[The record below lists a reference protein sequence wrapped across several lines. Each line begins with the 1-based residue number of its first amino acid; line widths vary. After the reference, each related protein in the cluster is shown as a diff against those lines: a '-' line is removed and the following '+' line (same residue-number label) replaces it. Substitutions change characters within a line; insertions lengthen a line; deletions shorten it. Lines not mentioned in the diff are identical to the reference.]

1 MNAEGKRL
9 AHIVKRT
16 HKRLRRKYKEE
27 RDEQTIWTEHITR
40 EEELQCY
47 SNSMVTLATQHW
59 PSQQVMSQVDWCYQ
73 AVCQYYQ
80 GDRLSQ
86 ANEKEARKMSH
97 LNLSP
102 LYTSPQRPSTILQV
116 LDVGSCYN
124 PFSNYPD
131 WCVTAIDLYPA
142 NKSVKKGDFLNIT
155 ITEPHNKHLYYIDP
169 ENISTVTP
177 EDGEKKMGSEFENVK
192 KMGIGF
198 EDEKKMGSGFEDG
211 KKMGGGFEDGKKMG
225 GGFEDGEKME
235 YKIVE
240 NSVIPTEP
248 NIRSVLPTK
257 QNIASEIP
265 TKTEQPSVLPTKTEQ
280 PSELPTTT
288 EGPSVLPT
296 KTEQPSELP
305 TTIEGPS
312 VLPTKTEQPSEL
324 PTCQE
329 IRTLPGSFYDVV
341 IFSLLLEYLPS
352 PSQRLACCRN
362 AYRVLK
368 PGGILALITPDSKH
382 QNANAHVYKLWRLS
396 LSYLGFSRVK
406 YQKCAHFH
414 GLVFRKALCFE
425 ACLHDAARLMQD
437 VKGVQV
443 KGKFA
448 RIDYDKVKYEMYI
461 PQDFNEDESDS
472 EKE

>member
-27 RDEQTIWTEHITR
+27 RDEQTVWTEHITK

-59 PSQQVMSQVDWCYQ
+59 PSQQVMSRVDWCYQ

-80 GDRLSQ
+80 GDGLSQ

-102 LYTSPQRPSTILQV
+102 LYTSPQRPSTVLQV

-124 PFSNYPD
+124 PFSHYPN

-169 ENISTVTP
+169 EKISTVTP
-177 EDGEKKMGSEFENVK
+177 EEEEKIMGSEFEDVK
-192 KMGIGF
+192 KI
-198 EDEKKMGSGFEDG
+198 
-211 KKMGGGFEDGKKMG
+211 
-225 GGFEDGEKME
+225 E
-235 YKIVE
+235 YKIVK
-240 NSVIPTEP
+240 P
-248 NIRSVLPTK
+248 VLPTK
-257 QNIASEIP
+257 QNIVSEIP
-265 TKTEQPSVLPTKTEQ
+265 TKTEQPSVLPTNPNVASVLPTESIIALEIPTKQNIAPVFPTKTEEPSVLPTKPEQ
-280 PSELPTTT
+280 PSELPTT
-288 EGPSVLPT
+288 EEPSLLPT
-296 KTEQPSELP
+296 KTEH
-305 TTIEGPS
+305 
-312 VLPTKTEQPSEL
+312 PSEL

-329 IRTLPGSFYDVV
+329 ILTLPGSFYDVV

-352 PSQRLACCRN
+352 PGQRLACCRK

-382 QNANAHVYKLWRLS
+382 QNANAHVYKLWKLS

-448 RIDYDKVKYEMYI
+448 RIDYDKVKYEIYI